1 MLEKDD
7 FSVLQKML
15 DDAFRR
21 NNKELRFEFK
31 EVLEQKNI
39 DLKRDLRDK
48 MRSLILASEKQV
60 IHTITEFIDSNIV
73 IQIDELQTDMIIV
86 KNHLKLA

>member
-1 MLEKDD
+1 
-7 FSVLQKML
+7 ML

-31 EVLEQKNI
+31 DALEQNNI
-39 DLKRDLRDK
+39 DLKRDLSDE

-60 IHTITEFIDSNIV
+60 IHKQNCSQLGAV
-73 IQIDELQTDMIIV
+73 LC
-86 KNHLKLA
+86 

>member
-1 MLEKDD
+1 
-7 FSVLQKML
+7 ML

-31 EVLEQKNI
+31 EALEQNNI
-39 DLKRDLRDK
+39 DLKRDLSDE

-60 IHTITEFIDSNIV
+60 IHTITEFINSNIV
-73 IQIDELQTDMIIV
+73 I
-86 KNHLKLA
+86 